1 MGDLSLKPKI
11 RIGAVIAEQW
21 TIKKKLGE
29 GSCGSVFLLVNISN
43 PKVSIIN

>member
-1 MGDLSLKPKI
+1 MGDLNLKPKI

-29 GSCGSVFLLVNISN
+29 GSCGTVFLLANISN
-43 PKVSIIN
+43 PKV